1 MGTILPKKYISDLP
15 LRCPSCMHE
24 EKDLEKELMQTI
36 VFTKNDS
43 SAGLIVERITGI
55 VEESIT
61 LLRGANRKG
70 SDMNPCCA
78 RKDN

>member
-1 MGTILPKKYISDLP
+1 
-15 LRCPSCMHE
+15 
-24 EKDLEKELMQTI
+24 MQTI

-43 SAGLIVERITGI
+43 SAGLIVERITCI

-61 LLRGANRKG
+61 LLRETNPKG

-78 RKDN
+78 RKDNWIFDVKNIVRAAASPSFLIEINL

>member
-1 MGTILPKKYISDLP
+1 
-15 LRCPSCMHE
+15 
-24 EKDLEKELMQTI
+24 MQTI

-43 SAGLIVERITGI
+43 SAGLIVERITDI

-78 RKDN
+78 RYDNWTFDVKNIARAAASPSPSFLIEINL

>member
-1 MGTILPKKYISDLP
+1 MYAMKRRTWK
-15 LRCPSCMHE
+15 
-24 EKDLEKELMQTI
+24 KELMQTI

-43 SAGLIVERITGI
+43 SAGLIVERITDI

-70 SDMNPCCA
+70 SDMNYCCA

>member
-1 MGTILPKKYISDLP
+1 MYAMKRRTWK
-15 LRCPSCMHE
+15 
-24 EKDLEKELMQTI
+24 KELMQTI

-78 RKDN
+78 R

>member
-1 MGTILPKKYISDLP
+1 
-15 LRCPSCMHE
+15 
-24 EKDLEKELMQTI
+24 MQTI
-36 VFTKNDS
+36 VFTKYDS
-43 SAGLIVERITGI
+43 SASLIMERITGI

-78 RKDN
+78 R

>member
-1 MGTILPKKYISDLP
+1 
-15 LRCPSCMHE
+15 
-24 EKDLEKELMQTI
+24 MQTI

-55 VEESIT
+55 AEESIT
-61 LLRGANRKG
+61 LLREANRKG

-78 RKDN
+78 R

>member
-1 MGTILPKKYISDLP
+1 MYAMKRRTWK
-15 LRCPSCMHE
+15 
-24 EKDLEKELMQTI
+24 KELMQTI

-61 LLRGANRKG
+61 LLRGANHKG
-70 SDMNPCCA
+70 IDMNLCCE
-78 RKDN
+78 R